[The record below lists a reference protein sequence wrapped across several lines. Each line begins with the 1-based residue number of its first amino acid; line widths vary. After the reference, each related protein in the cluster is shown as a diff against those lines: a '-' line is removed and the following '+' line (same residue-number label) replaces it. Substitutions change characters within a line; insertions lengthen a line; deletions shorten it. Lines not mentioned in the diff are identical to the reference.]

1 MSLFGENE
9 SNIIF
14 LILSTS
20 NKIIANKKF
29 WKLILNFFLTNKG
42 CLENSDI
49 ILRCDKKMITDEKKL
64 VHLFN
69 DHYISTAE
77 RF

>member
-20 NKIIANKKF
+20 NRIIANKKF
-29 WKLILNFFLTNKG
+29 WKPLNFFLTNKG
-42 CLENSDI
+42 CLENNDI

>member
-9 SNIIF
+9 SNIF
-14 LILSTS
+14 LILSAS
-20 NKIIANKKF
+20 NRIIAYKKF
-29 WKLILNFFLTNKG
+29 WKAIKLFLTNKG
-42 CLENSDI
+42 CLDSDI

-64 VHLFN
+64 VQLFN